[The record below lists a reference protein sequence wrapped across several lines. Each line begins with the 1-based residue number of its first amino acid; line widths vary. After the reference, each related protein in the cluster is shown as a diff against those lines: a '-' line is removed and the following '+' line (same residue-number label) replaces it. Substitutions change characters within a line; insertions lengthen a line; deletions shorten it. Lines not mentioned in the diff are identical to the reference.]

1 MHPQHTQWVLAVTKQ
16 REVPA
21 LPILDLKARRE
32 LRYADTRSAPLEH
45 NKVLA
50 YRSEAGHQYEVPA
63 RHAACDRDG
72 LACKPLRARQGGH
85 GFLLG
90 QGDLNLQG
98 GPRALARARAPAE
111 LALTRLDQDT
121 ERAL

>member
-63 RHAACDRDG
+63 RHAELRRRERLSQRDG
-72 LACKPLRARQGGH
+72 FASADAQRPRSSKKSSCHDVKNRRLVGNCAR
-85 GFLLG
+85 
-90 QGDLNLQG
+90 
-98 GPRALARARAPAE
+98 
-111 LALTRLDQDT
+111 
-121 ERAL
+121 